1 MDTPLATP
9 PQTPNSNKMHVLRIV
24 ILAIVLLALLAAASW
39 FALPMIKERQVIQ
52 EGEKRK
58 AILEE
63 LSSRNTNTEEL
74 TFEERQ
80 QILEQVSGGE

>member
-1 MDTPLATP
+1 MDTQPVAPAET
-9 PQTPNSNKMHVLRIV
+9 SNAQKTRVLRIV
-24 ILAIVLLALLAAASW
+24 IIAIVILLLAAAASW
-39 FALPMIKERQVIQ
+39 FALPMIQERQVIQ